1 MTYCSSLPN
10 CFGRIRVTN
19 KYLRVRRCC
28 SVSDGKNLWSTEAH
42 KQKTKL
48 KACQSMANT
57 GLVSHTASKMRFMEV
72 LSLSNSGTVL
82 VRLPASISVCNR
94 CTATLILFAV
104 KPLSLHSI
112 IGHQLHHACSQANH
126 SMQRA
131 SNLVRDNLQGT
142 IEHYLHPN
150 NLKVRCTKHNVSTE
164 ASCNPSDCHESVF
177 LLLAKCH
184 TEMQG

>member
-1 MTYCSSLPN
+1 
-10 CFGRIRVTN
+10 
-19 KYLRVRRCC
+19 
-28 SVSDGKNLWSTEAH
+28 
-42 KQKTKL
+42 
-48 KACQSMANT
+48 MANT

-82 VRLPASISVCNR
+82 VRLPASISVRNH

-112 IGHQLHHACSQANH
+112 IGHQVHHACSQANH

-131 SNLVRDNLQGT
+131 SNLVRDNLGT
-142 IEHYLHPN
+142 FSTRAASQPK
-150 NLKVRCTKHNVSTE
+150 KVRCTKHNVTE
-164 ASCNPSDCHESVF
+164 ASCHPSDCHESVF